1 MKPFS
6 LTYVRYPG
14 GDPLGVAMALASL
27 APFCVIVATFGAFFA
42 RRELWDVGTLLG
54 ILANEILAQT
64 LKRVFQQPRPV
75 SCALVDFCE
84 TRGMP
89 SSHAQLAWFAAAV
102 AILAYRRRLD
112 AHPASARVLDAFG
125 ALLAL
130 RTSRWRSRS
139 PRARVLGY
147 HSAEQVAAGAAVGA
161 AAGRRGLRRWSPRR
175 ARSHRGNPGHGRR
188 SPGRSWACATRR
200 WWRTRRRWRGSTLP
214 RRRSR
219 PRGRAGKA
227 REASAADDSPFTLSY
242 VKVAMIYTTIII
254 LYAIGLYIHRRI
266 GFVTY
271 HVSRVVAP
279 WRRNRRRGRV
289 SFLLRVEHG
298 DALHFFVPEAL
309 VHPRVPLTRC
319 LQVTGQPVFVR
330 HRAHRAHQQRAQL
343 LPLGLRRPP

>member
-102 AILAYRRRLD
+102 AILAYRRRRD

-125 ALLAL
+125 ALLVAAHVPMAL
-130 RTSRWRSRS
+130 AVTASR
-139 PRARVLGY
+139 VYLGY

-161 AAGRRGLRRWSPRR
+161 AAGAAWHFAALVPRR

-279 WRRNRRRGRV
+279 WRRNRRTRARLVSSSGRA
-289 SFLLRVEHG
+289 R
-298 DALHFFVPEAL
+298 
-309 VHPRVPLTRC
+309 
-319 LQVTGQPVFVR
+319 
-330 HRAHRAHQQRAQL
+330 
-343 LPLGLRRPP
+343 